1 MNVLDQAQYVSDLAR
16 MTRETD
22 ARVTALVRPL
32 GDRQLR
38 WRPPD
43 GGWSIADVLE
53 HLCIVYDSY
62 DGTLAQLVDA
72 PTARPAERDGAQW
85 APTLAGGMMVRSFR
99 SERKLPAP
107 KMFRP
112 APEPRADVLEEF
124 LARERE
130 LLRRIERARDLELRK
145 TRLPSPL
152 SRLIRI
158 NLGDALGILVEH
170 ARRHLGQ
177 MERVR
182 ARVGFPPT

>member
-1 MNVLDQAQYVSDLAR
+1 MKVLDQSEYVGGLAR

-22 ARVTALVRPL
+22 ARAAVLVTPL
-32 GDRQLR
+32 SERQLR

-62 DGTLAQLVDA
+62 AGVLGTLIDS
-72 PTARPAERDGAQW
+72 PNARAAEDGGQW
-85 APTLAGGMMVRSFR
+85 APTLVGGMMVSSFR
-99 SERKLPAP
+99 SDRKLPAP
-107 KMFRP
+107 KLFRP
-112 APEPRADVLEEF
+112 PPEPRANVLDEF

-130 LLRRIERARDLELRK
+130 LLGRIERAWHLELRK
-145 TRLPSPL
+145 TKLASPI
-152 SRLIRI
+152 SRLVRI

-182 ARVGFPPT
+182 ARVGFPVD